1 MMRFFT
7 SLTATILTLLIHGSK
22 SSSPHKKRI
31 PFVYSAKE
39 EQPLNHWAREAIAK
53 GEAKFKDVKPVVVDP
68 NSNAD
73 TNNQRSIFIASEFL
87 NHASPEFMGNGK
99 VSGDQDRLVKVGRS
113 LVDLVD
119 LTASD
124 NESEESNE
132 ELLKLGLANIVEQC
146 DILAKDDLKVS
157 NENCIIS
164 A

>member
-1 MMRFFT
+1 MRFFT
-7 SLTATILTLLIHGSK
+7 SLISTILTLLLIHGST
-22 SSSPHKKRI
+22 SSSSHKKRI
-31 PFVYSAKE
+31 PFVYSPKE
-39 EQPLNHWAREAIAK
+39 EEPLNQWAREAIAK

-87 NHASPEFMGNGK
+87 NRASPDFMGNGK

-119 LTASD
+119 LAASD
-124 NESEESNE
+124 GESEESNE

-157 NENCIIS
+157 N
-164 A
+164 